1 MSASPPTSNV
11 RSVNYIHRTYRL
23 YWCYQCHRSVRVATS
38 NNPSEIICPRCF
50 GEFLHELDVVR
61 PRPRSRLILDLSGID
76 ASPEARLLEALSLML
91 LNPQQPPPQQHPFHS
106 RRRSSSEFD
115 FRRNRWEIEN
125 DNGSRAPLSYDIL
138 FPSSNQNPHSRR
150 SRRRTTNED
159 EDEDTSLPTFNPSD
173 PRAVDPRNY
182 FAGPGLNELIEELT
196 QNDRPGPSPAPASAI
211 DALPTVKMTQNYLTN
226 NDSTCPVCKD
236 EFEVGVDVREMPCKH
251 VYHSD
256 CIVPWLR
263 LHNSCPVCRNELP
276 AANDQQQPHEEG
288 DSDSQ
293 DTSSSVGGTEEH
305 GARNRRGGWRWNSL
319 SSLWPF
325 RSRQRNFSSN
335 DDNAS
340 TATRGA
346 NSWWRSWFLL

>member
-1 MSASPPTSNV
+1 MSVSPSTSIV
-11 RSVNYIHRTYRL
+11 SSVNYIQRTYRL
-23 YWCYQCHRSVRVATS
+23 YWCYQYHRSVRIASS

-76 ASPEARLLEALSLML
+76 ASPEAHLLEALSLMI
-91 LNPQQPPPQQHPFHS
+91 LNPQQPPPQQHPFHC
-106 RRRSSSEFD
+106 RRRSSSD
-115 FRRNRWEIEN
+115 LGFRRNRWEYEN
-125 DNGSRAPLSYDIL
+125 DNGSRAPWSYDIL
-138 FPSSNQNPHSRR
+138 FPSSHQNPHSCR

-159 EDEDTSLPTFNPSD
+159 EGEDMSLPTFNPSN

-182 FAGPGLNELIEELT
+182 FAGPGLNELIEERILE
-196 QNDRPGPSPAPASAI
+196 
-211 DALPTVKMTQNYLTN
+211 L
-226 NDSTCPVCKD
+226 
-236 EFEVGVDVREMPCKH
+236 EMPCKH

-276 AANDQQQPHEEG
+276 AANDQQPHEEG

-293 DTSSSVGGTEEH
+293 DTSASVGGTDEH
-305 GARNRRGGWRWNSL
+305 GARNRRGGWRWNQL

-325 RSRQRNFSSN
+325 RSRHCDVSSHN
-335 DDNAS
+335 DNAS
-340 TATRGA
+340 TATRGGKHFKTFFY
-346 NSWWRSWFLL
+346 STFPFDLKIL